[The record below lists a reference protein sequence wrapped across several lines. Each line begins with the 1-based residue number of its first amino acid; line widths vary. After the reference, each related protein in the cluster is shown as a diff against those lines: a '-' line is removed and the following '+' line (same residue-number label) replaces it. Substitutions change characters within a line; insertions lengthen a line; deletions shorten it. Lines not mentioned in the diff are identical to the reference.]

1 MDQNAGCGFAVM
13 FPQGKVKKLRRR
25 TSCDVMRQFGLKR
38 EHEKNPPAR
47 FLRISFAQPDGVLRI
62 AMF

>member
-1 MDQNAGCGFAVM
+1 MPVAVLPVM
-13 FPQGKVKKLRRR
+13 FPARRR
-25 TSCDVMRQFGLKR
+25 SCGDALPCDVTRQFGLKR